1 VDAASPLPEE
11 LKALQT
17 RWGRLHLW
25 FALQWR
31 QGRHTWRLFARN
43 RLAVFGVVLI
53 LIYALMSL
61 AHPILMATV
70 WHKGVYDPQVGY
82 DMEIFAHPSPP
93 GPGHLL
99 GTDTLGRDVFSRLL
113 AATTPTFIL
122 ALTAALTTAA
132 ISTLV
137 AAFSAYAGGVLASL
151 QAHLADIFLLMPAP
165 LIMIVIGGTIEIKP
179 VTFGLMYGLIAGLGG
194 AAIVMRSQALSI
206 LHKPYIEAAHVAGAS
221 GVQIISRHLIPNM
234 LPLAAVQMLISVTG
248 AVFADGFSTFLGLS
262 RTRLNWG
269 SMIYDSFTYQAVKA
283 TITWNVLIPSA
294 LSISLFAAAFYMIA
308 RGVHEVAEPRLRG
321 REIIHVPYKP
331 STRQLI
337 GDEKEIPSQA
347 GPARTP
353 QAIEVA
359 TPPEQV
365 RPRSAMP
372 LDDNEAAFAWLEF
385 LARRQGASQGL
396 LLKPEQRHPDP
407 PEWVQKAGAPTPSPG
422 RAALAEPAT
431 LATDASLIALE
442 QARRFLEQGDGDSAL
457 AVYTG
462 LIRSGQRLADVIQD
476 LSQARDR
483 TPGDLATLQALGEAH
498 LRAGNPQ
505 KALEIFRKAEESIN
519 ANRTGKLKRSGSSP
533 GTAKLE

>member
-1 VDAASPLPEE
+1 MDAASPLPVE
-11 LKALQT
+11 LKALQS
-17 RWGRLHLW
+17 RWGHLRLWL
-25 FALQWR
+25 ALQWR

-43 RLAVFGVVLI
+43 RLAVFGVILI

-93 GPGHLL
+93 GPRHLL
-99 GTDTLGRDVFSRLL
+99 GTDTLGRDVLSRLL

-132 ISTLV
+132 ISTLI
-137 AAFSAYAGGVLASL
+137 AAFSAYAGGILATL
-151 QAHLADIFLLMPAP
+151 QTHLADIFLLAPAP
-165 LIMIVIGGTIEIKP
+165 LIMVVIGGTIDIKP
-179 VTFGLMYGLIAGLGG
+179 VTFGLMYGSLAGLGG

-269 SMIYDSFTYQAVKA
+269 SMIYDSFTYQAVNA
-283 TITWNVLIPSA
+283 AITWNVLIPSA

-321 REIIHVPYKP
+321 RETLPASPKALTWQRTRDEQGIPPQTVPAPGTQAAKEAP
-331 STRQLI
+331 PPGLLQPRPAILI
-337 GDEKEIPSQA
+337 DDE
-347 GPARTP
+347 T
-353 QAIEVA
+353 
-359 TPPEQV
+359 
-365 RPRSAMP
+365 
-372 LDDNEAAFAWLEF
+372 AFAWLEY

-396 LLKPEQRHPDP
+396 LLEPEQWLPDP
-407 PEWVQKAGAPTPSPG
+407 PEWVTEAGALTPTPS
-422 RAALAEPAT
+422 AT
-431 LATDASLIALE
+431 VLE
-442 QARRFLEQGDGDSAL
+442 QARRYMEQGDRGRAL
-457 AVYTG
+457 SVYAG
-462 LIRSGQRLADVIQD
+462 LIRSGQRLTEVIQD
-476 LSQARDR
+476 LSQACDR
-483 TPGDLATLQALGEAH
+483 YPGDITTLQALGDAH

-505 KALEIFRKAEESIN
+505 KALESFKKAEELIN
-519 ANRTGKLKRSGSSP
+519 ADRTGKLKRPGSSP
-533 GTAKLE
+533 GTAKEE

>member
-1 VDAASPLPEE
+1 
-11 LKALQT
+11 
-17 RWGRLHLW
+17 
-25 FALQWR
+25 
-31 QGRHTWRLFARN
+31 
-43 RLAVFGVVLI
+43 
-53 LIYALMSL
+53 
-61 AHPILMATV
+61 
-70 WHKGVYDPQVGY
+70 
-82 DMEIFAHPSPP
+82 
-93 GPGHLL
+93 
-99 GTDTLGRDVFSRLL
+99 
-113 AATTPTFIL
+113 
-122 ALTAALTTAA
+122 
-132 ISTLV
+132 
-137 AAFSAYAGGVLASL
+137 
-151 QAHLADIFLLMPAP
+151 
-165 LIMIVIGGTIEIKP
+165 MIVIGGTIEIKP
-179 VTFGLMYGLIAGLGG
+179 VTFGLMYGLIPGLGG

-269 SMIYDSFTYQAVKA
+269 SMIYDSFTYQAVNA

-407 PEWVQKAGAPTPSPG
+407 PEWVREAGAPASSP
-422 RAALAEPAT
+422 AAA
-431 LATDASLIALE
+431 ALE
-442 QARRFLEQGDGDSAL
+442 QARRSLEQGDRHK
-457 AVYTG
+457 AVSIYNG
-462 LIRSGQRLADVIQD
+462 LIRTGQRLAEVIQD
-476 LSQARDR
+476 LSQACDR
-483 TPGDLATLQALGEAH
+483 YPGDITTLQALGEAH

-533 GTAKLE
+533 GTAKQE